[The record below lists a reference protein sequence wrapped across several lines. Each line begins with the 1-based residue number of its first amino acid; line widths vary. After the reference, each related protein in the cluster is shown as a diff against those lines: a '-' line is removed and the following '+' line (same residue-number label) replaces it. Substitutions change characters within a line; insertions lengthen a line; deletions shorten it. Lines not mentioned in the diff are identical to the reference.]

1 MNSVFC
7 KKIPAILLSVVM
19 VFFFNACKG
28 GNAGETSSSAS
39 SSAGSSSD
47 FSSSSSEE
55 GTSSSF
61 ASSEIASSSADTAQ
75 TSSTTKKKPSGNST
89 SSKSSGQ
96 SSTNNTSSEIINI
109 VMPEPGIDGT
119 FQAEYKYF
127 YGVGYVES
135 QMCNRVQVSQAVYL
149 IKSLGVRSVRVWASC
164 MSDSRTLIQWRAD
177 RLHELTQELKKS
189 DIQVIFTFYGFESP
203 KKGGLTTWLP
213 RRDTTSGSD
222 YMVMLDNFETMCYT
236 MAKEFPEVDYWEI
249 GNEWNHT
256 GAINPIDWK
265 VDGTGGDPFT
275 LSEKAEI
282 TTDLIYRS
290 KRGVRAAGNK
300 GLMIFPAMAPADGM
314 DGIAMT
320 KYLECVYQNI
330 KSGKFGSTNPRDFF
344 EALAWHPY
352 ITEAPDM
359 EWVENNNRVY
369 KVACDNGDAG
379 IKVFL
384 TEYGYSDGQNT
395 RADATQAEWLVK
407 GYSLVRK
414 YMPYV
419 ETMHYYRMFT
429 DTSTGIDYYGLL
441 NQPEDGFGPKQKGL
455 AFQKMAGGLG
465 NLKKF
470 YMPLYDDED

>member
-1 MNSVFC
+1 MNSVFY

-19 VFFFNACKG
+19 VFVFNACKG
-28 GNAGETSSSAS
+28 GNTELTSSSAS
-39 SSAGSSSD
+39 SAGSSSV
-47 FSSSSSEE
+47 FSSSSSED
-55 GTSSSF
+55 GASSSF
-61 ASSEIASSSADTAQ
+61 ASSEMESSSANTTG
-75 TSSTTKKKPSGNST
+75 TSSSTKKLSSDSISSKTANVSSVNST
-89 SSKSSGQ
+89 SSE
-96 SSTNNTSSEIINI
+96 TLNI
-109 VMPEPGIDGT
+109 VMPEAGSDGK

-149 IKSLGVRSVRVWASC
+149 IKSLGARSVRVWASC
-164 MSDSRTLIQWRAD
+164 MSDSRTLIQWKAD

-222 YMVMLDNFETMCYT
+222 YMVMLDNFEAMCYT

-265 VDGTGGDPFT
+265 VDGTGGEPFT
-275 LSEKAEI
+275 LFEKAEI

-290 KRGVRAAGNK
+290 KRGVRAAGNE

-320 KYLECVYQNI
+320 KYLEYVYQNI

-395 RADATQAEWLVK
+395 RADATQAEWFVK
-407 GYSLVRK
+407 GYSLVKK

-465 NLKKF
+465 NLEKF

>member
-1 MNSVFC
+1 MNSVFY

-19 VFFFNACKG
+19 VFVFNACKG
-28 GNAGETSSSAS
+28 GNTELTSSSAS
-39 SSAGSSSD
+39 SAGSSSV
-47 FSSSSSEE
+47 FSSSSSED
-55 GTSSSF
+55 GASSSF
-61 ASSEIASSSADTAQ
+61 ASSEMESSSANTTG
-75 TSSTTKKKPSGNST
+75 TSSSTKKLSSDSISSKTANVSSVNST
-89 SSKSSGQ
+89 SSE
-96 SSTNNTSSEIINI
+96 TLNI
-109 VMPEPGIDGT
+109 VMPEAGSDGK

-149 IKSLGVRSVRVWASC
+149 IKSLGARSVRVWASC
-164 MSDSRTLIQWRAD
+164 MSDSRTLIQWKAD

-222 YMVMLDNFETMCYT
+222 YMVMLDNFEAMCYT

-265 VDGTGGDPFT
+265 VDGTGGEPFT
-275 LSEKAEI
+275 LFEKAEI

-290 KRGVRAAGNK
+290 KRGVRAAGNE

-320 KYLECVYQNI
+320 KYLEYVYQNI

-384 TEYGYSDGQNT
+384 TEYGYSDGQNA
-395 RADATQAEWLVK
+395 RADATQAEWFVK
-407 GYSLVRK
+407 GYSLVKK

-465 NLKKF
+465 NLEKF